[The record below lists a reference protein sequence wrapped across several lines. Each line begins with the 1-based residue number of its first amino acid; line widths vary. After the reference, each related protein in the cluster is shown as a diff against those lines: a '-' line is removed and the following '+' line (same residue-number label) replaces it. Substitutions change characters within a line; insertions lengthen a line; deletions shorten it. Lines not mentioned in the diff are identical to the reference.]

1 MSTKFYGL
9 TGGIGAGKSTV
20 AKLFTDLNVPTL
32 DLDRVGRTLLNKPD
46 IQKYLVETFG
56 KTILKNNSIDR
67 KELGAIAFQSKA
79 STQKLNAIMHPA
91 IVQAEM
97 KWRDKQTAPYA
108 IIEASVLVE
117 SGDIE
122 RMDGLIV
129 VIADIEV
136 RKQRVL
142 ERGKQSELQIEHIIQ
157 RQCHDKQ
164 RLYYADYILD
174 NHADLQQLS
183 AQVKALHQQL
193 LRA

>member
-46 IQKYLVETFG
+46 IQKRLVDAFG
-56 KTILKNNSIDR
+56 KAILKDNSIER
-67 KELGAIAFQSKA
+67 SKLGAIAFQSQA
-79 STQKLNAIMHPA
+79 NTQKLNVLMHPA
-91 IVQAEM
+91 IIQAEM

-108 IIEASVLVE
+108 IIEASVLIE
-117 SGDIE
+117 SGDME

-129 VIADIEV
+129 VFADIEV

-142 ERGKQSELQIEHIIQ
+142 ERGKQSQLQIELIMQ
-157 RQCHDKQ
+157 RQCRDKQ
-164 RLYYADYILD
+164 RLQYADYILN
-174 NHADLQQLS
+174 NHSDLQRLS
-183 AQVKALHQQL
+183 AQVESLHHKL